1 MLAIQHRLDNELEKW
16 SRDIEAQLAELQRS
30 YNETLAQVNKSLATE
45 IAVLQEQLAIARRLE
60 IETDVNRLINE
71 YTPRYMF
78 GIQAVEAEIDVLK
91 NRQKRPP
98 TDLTLLK
105 IRQELKRLSE
115 EKKGNA
121 HRAILK
127 EANVFTDGSFFA
139 ARLDVLNTKVTMQR
153 NSLLV
158 LILAAMIG
166 MVTSFSFV
174 VFSRVKQTA
183 TD

>member
-16 SRDIEAQLAELQRS
+16 ARDIEAQLAELQRS
-30 YNETLAQVNKSLATE
+30 YNEKLAQVNKRLARE

-105 IRQELKRLSE
+105 IRQKLKRLSE
-115 EKKGNA
+115 EKK
-121 HRAILK
+121 
-127 EANVFTDGSFFA
+127 
-139 ARLDVLNTKVTMQR
+139 
-153 NSLLV
+153 
-158 LILAAMIG
+158 AMHIELY
-166 MVTSFSFV
+166 
-174 VFSRVKQTA
+174 
-183 TD
+183 